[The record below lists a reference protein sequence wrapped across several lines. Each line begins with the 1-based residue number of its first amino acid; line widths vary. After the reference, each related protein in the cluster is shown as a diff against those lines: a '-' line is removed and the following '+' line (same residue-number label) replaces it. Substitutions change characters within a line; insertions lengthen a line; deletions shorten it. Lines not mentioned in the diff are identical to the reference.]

1 VNLDLPRRRLPWL
14 LAAVALGGGAWG
26 QTTSLLRSTAV
37 TWEEIEA
44 RPASNSG
51 RSRSLFRSATATL
64 DELEIHVTTL
74 PPGQASHAPHTHPEE
89 EVIIVKEG
97 TVEAYQ
103 AGRTRVVGPG
113 AVLFM
118 ASQEPH
124 AVKNV
129 GTTPATYHVMQW
141 FSPGAKS
148 APAKP

>member
-1 VNLDLPRRRLPWL
+1 MPMPRPVVL
-14 LAAVALGGGAWG
+14 LAGVALAGAAFAAG
-26 QTTSLLRSTAV
+26 PVLPSTAI
-37 TWEEIEA
+37 TWEEIQA
-44 RPASNSG
+44 KPPSNNG
-51 RSRSLFRSATATL
+51 RSRSLFRSATTTL

-89 EVIIVKEG
+89 EVIIIKEG
-97 TVEAYQ
+97 TVEAFQ

-129 GTTPATYHVMQW
+129 GDTPATYHVMQW
-141 FSPGAKS
+141 FSPGMK
-148 APAKP
+148 KKD

>member
-1 VNLDLPRRRLPWL
+1 MPLYNRPLPFL
-14 LAAVALGGGAWG
+14 AVALLAVAASA
-26 QTTSLLRSTAV
+26 QAPVLHSTTF
-37 TWEEIEA
+37 TWEEIQSK
-44 RPASNSG
+44 PAPNG

-89 EVIIVKEG
+89 EVIIIKEG
-97 TVEAYQ
+97 SVEVFQ
-103 AGRTRVVGPG
+103 AGATRLVGPG

-129 GTTPATYHVMQW
+129 GDTPATYHVMQW
-141 FSPGAKS
+141 FSPGMKKKAETK
-148 APAKP
+148 

>member
-1 VNLDLPRRRLPWL
+1 MPIKSRPL
-14 LAAVALGGGAWG
+14 LFVASALFAVAA
-26 QTTSLLRSTAV
+26 SAEAPVLRST
-37 TWEEIEA
+37 TFSWEEIQA
-44 RPASNSG
+44 KPAPNG

-89 EVIIVKEG
+89 EVIIIKEG
-97 TVEAYQ
+97 LVEVFQ
-103 AGRTRVVGPG
+103 AGETRRVGPG

-129 GTTPATYHVMQW
+129 GDTPATYHVMQW
-141 FSPGAKS
+141 FSPGMK
-148 APAKP
+148 KKVETK

>member
-1 VNLDLPRRRLPWL
+1 MPARSRLLFVVAPL
-14 LAAVALGGGAWG
+14 LAAAASAQAPVLHSA
-26 QTTSLLRSTAV
+26 SFS
-37 TWEEIEA
+37 WEEIQA
-44 RPASNSG
+44 MPAPNG

-89 EVIIVKEG
+89 EVIIIKEG
-97 TVEAYQ
+97 SVEVFQ
-103 AGRTRVVGPG
+103 AGETRRVGPG

-129 GTTPATYHVMQW
+129 GDTPATYHVMQW
-141 FSPGAKS
+141 FSPGMK
-148 APAKP
+148 KKTETK